1 MKTENGKL
9 IPECLHDI
17 DIFNMWQ
24 MKKWNKEI
32 KEMANGDINE
42 EIKLRMALLKCIEID
57 YKNKK

>member
-17 DIFNMWQ
+17 DIINMWR
-24 MKKWNKEI
+24 MKKWNEII
-32 KEMANGDINE
+32 KEMANGDRNE
-42 EIKLRMALLKCIEID
+42 EIKLKMVLLKSIENY